1 MRYSKLPAALIMATL
16 LGGCATTTPEYLDSH
31 FGDAVNMSTAQ
42 QTLHPEAA
50 QNTKPVEGI
59 DGKSADALID
69 RYHKGFE
76 APPAPNIFSIG
87 VGGSG
92 GTTLNPAASQ

>member
-1 MRYSKLPAALIMATL
+1 MRKLPALIVVAL
-16 LGGCATTTPEYLDSH
+16 LGGCATTTPEVLDSK
-31 FGDAVNMSTAQ
+31 FGDAVNMAKAQ
-42 QTLHPEAA
+42 QTLHPEAS
-50 QNTKPVEGI
+50 QNTQPVEGI
-59 DGKSADALID
+59 DGKSADALIN

-92 GTTLNPAASQ
+92 GTTLNPAATSQ

>member
-1 MRYSKLPAALIMATL
+1 MHNYKFSALIVVAL
-16 LGGCATTTPEYLDSH
+16 LGGCVTTTPEKLDSQ
-31 FGDAVNMSTAQ
+31 FGDAVNMATAQ
-42 QTLHPEAA
+42 QTLHPEAS
-50 QNTKPVEGI
+50 QDVKPVEGI

-69 RYHKGFE
+69 RYHKGFQ

-92 GTTLNPAASQ
+92 GTTLNPSASQ